1 MRDELQFYINGAWVD
16 PVTPKTL
23 DVINPATEAVE
34 GRISMGSAA
43 DVDKAV
49 RAARAAFAGY
59 SQTSLDERVALL
71 ERIIAEYQKRY
82 ADMAAAIT
90 LEMGAPVVLAQK
102 AQAAMGIGHLQSAL
116 GVLKQYHFQEQRG
129 STLVVKEPI
138 GVCGLITPWNWPVNQ
153 IAYKVAPALAVGC
166 TMVLKPSEIAPFS
179 ARVWTEILH
188 AAGVP
193 AGVFNLVN
201 GDGPTVGAAI
211 SGHPEV
217 DMVSFTGSTRAG
229 IEVARNAAPTV
240 KRVHQELGGKS
251 PNIILPDAD
260 FKRAVTN
267 GVRGVMGNSGQ
278 SCNAPTRMLVPNDR
292 MEEALA
298 IAKTAAEATT
308 VGAPDS
314 GAALGPVISAT
325 QWDKIQT
332 LIQAGMAEGATLVA
346 GGPGKPT
353 GLETGYYVKPTVLG
367 HVNNQMTVAR
377 EEIFGPVLVVLGYD
391 TVDEAIQI
399 ANDTPYGLAAYVSG
413 TDPEATRK
421 VASRLRAG
429 QVNMNS
435 AGPDLMAP
443 FGGFKQSGNGREWGD
458 HAFAEFLEVK
468 AVLGYAPNPAPAPA
482 KSAA

>member
-1 MRDELQFYINGAWVD
+1 MRDYTKFYINGKWVD

-23 DVINPATEAVE
+23 DVINPANESVA

-43 DVDKAV
+43 DVDAAV
-49 RAARAAFAGY
+49 KAARAAFASY
-59 SQTSLDERVALL
+59 SQTTVAERIALL
-71 ERIIAEYQKRY
+71 EAIINEYKKRY

-90 LEMGAPVVLAQK
+90 EEMGAPAMLSQK
-102 AQAAMGIGHLQSAL
+102 AQAAMGVGHLTTAL
-116 GVLKQYHFQEQRG
+116 NVLKDYHFSETKG
-129 STLVVKEPI
+129 STLLVKEPI

-153 IAYKVAPALAVGC
+153 IACKVAPALAVGC

-179 ARVWTEILH
+179 AQVWTEILD

-211 SGHPEV
+211 SSHPEV

-260 FKRAVTN
+260 LQRAVTA
-267 GVRGVMGNSGQ
+267 GVRSVMNNSGQ
-278 SCNAPTRMLVPNDR
+278 SCNAPTRMLVPNDK
-292 MEEALA
+292 MAEVLA
-298 IAKTAAEATT
+298 IAKAAADGTT
-308 VGAPDS
+308 VGDPAS
-314 GAALGPVISAT
+314 GATIGPVISAT

-332 LIQAGMAEGATLVA
+332 LIERGIEEGAGVVA
-346 GGPGKPT
+346 GGPGKPA

-367 HVNNQMTVAR
+367 PVKNTATIAR
-377 EEIFGPVLVVLGYD
+377 EEIFGPVLTILGYD
-391 TVDEAIQI
+391 TVDEAIAI

-413 TDPEATRK
+413 TDPEATRQ

-429 QVNMNS
+429 QVNINS
-435 AGPDLMAP
+435 AAPDLMAP
-443 FGGFKQSGNGREWGD
+443 FGGFKQSGNGREWGE
-458 HAFAEFLEVK
+458 HAFGEFLEVK
-468 AVLGYAPNPAPAPA
+468 AVLGYAP
-482 KSAA
+482 KAA

>member
-1 MRDELQFYINGAWVD
+1 MRDYTKFYINGKWVD

-23 DVINPATEAVE
+23 DVINPATEAVA

-43 DVDKAV
+43 DVDAAV
-49 RAARAAFAGY
+49 RAARAAFASY
-59 SQTSLDERVALL
+59 SQTTVAERIALL
-71 ERIIAEYQKRY
+71 EAIINEYKKRY

-90 LEMGAPVVLAQK
+90 EEMGAPAMLSQK
-102 AQAAMGIGHLQSAL
+102 AQAAMGVGHLTTAL
-116 GVLKQYHFQEQRG
+116 NVLKDYHFSETKG
-129 STLVVKEPI
+129 TTLLVKEPI

-153 IAYKVAPALAVGC
+153 IACKVAPALAVGC

-179 ARVWTEILH
+179 AQVWTEILH

-211 SGHPEV
+211 SSHPEV

-260 FKRAVTN
+260 FQRAVTA
-267 GVRGVMGNSGQ
+267 GVRSVMNNSGQ
-278 SCNAPTRMLVPNDR
+278 SCNAPTRMLVPNAR
-292 MEEALA
+292 MAEVLA
-298 IAKTAAEATT
+298 IAKAAADGTT
-308 VGAPDS
+308 VGDPAS
-314 GAALGPVISAT
+314 GATIGPVISAT

-332 LIQAGMAEGATLVA
+332 LIERGIEEGAGVVA
-346 GGPGKPT
+346 GGPGKPA

-367 HVNNQMTVAR
+367 PVKNTATIAR
-377 EEIFGPVLVVLGYD
+377 EEIFGPVLTILGYD
-391 TVDEAIQI
+391 TVDEAVAM

-413 TDPEATRK
+413 TDPEATRQ

-429 QVNMNS
+429 QVNINS
-435 AGPDLMAP
+435 AAPDLMAP
-443 FGGFKQSGNGREWGD
+443 FGGFKQSGNGREWGE
-458 HAFAEFLEVK
+458 HAFGEFLEVK
-468 AVLGYAPNPAPAPA
+468 AVLGYAPKPA
-482 KSAA
+482 

>member
-1 MRDELQFYINGAWVD
+1 MREYLKFYINGAWVD
-16 PVTPKTL
+16 PVVAKQI
-23 DVINPATEAVE
+23 DVINPATEQSA
-34 GRISMGSAA
+34 GHISMGSAA
-43 DVDKAV
+43 DVDRAV
-49 RAARAAFAGY
+49 KAARAAFASY
-59 SQTSLDERVALL
+59 SVSPVAERVALL
-71 ERIIAEYQKRY
+71 ERVIAEYQKRY

-90 LEMGAPVVLAQK
+90 EEMGAPVMLAQK
-102 AQAAMGIGHLQSAL
+102 AQAAMGVAHQQSAL
-116 GVLKQYHFQEQRG
+116 AVLKHYAFQELRG

-153 IAYKVAPALAVGC
+153 IACKVAPALATGC

-179 ARVWTEILH
+179 AQIWTEVLH

-201 GDGPTVGAAI
+201 GDGPTVGAALA
-211 SGHPEV
+211 SHPDV

-229 IEVARNAAPTV
+229 VEVARNAAPTV

-292 MEEALA
+292 MDEALA
-298 IAKTAAEATT
+298 IAKAAAEATT

-332 LIQAGMAEGATLVA
+332 LIHKGIEEGATLVA
-346 GGPGKPT
+346 GGPGKPD
-353 GLETGYYVKPTVLG
+353 GLDVGYYVKPTVLG
-367 HVNNQMTVAR
+367 RVNNQMTVAR
-377 EEIFGPVLVVLGYD
+377 EEIFGPVLAILGYD
-391 TVDEAIQI
+391 TVDEAVAI

-413 TDPEATRK
+413 TDAEGARK
-421 VASRLRAG
+421 VASKLRAG
-429 QVNMNS
+429 QVNINS
-435 AGPDLMAP
+435 AGPDMMAP
-443 FGGFKQSGNGREWGD
+443 FGGFKQSGNGREWGE
-458 HAFAEFLEVK
+458 HAFGEFLEVK
-468 AVLGYAPNPAPAPA
+468 AVLGYAPPPP
-482 KSAA
+482 KAA

>member
-1 MRDELQFYINGAWVD
+1 MREYLKFYINGAWVD

-23 DVINPATEAVE
+23 AVINPATEQAA
-34 GRISMGSAA
+34 GHISMGSAA

-49 RAARAAFAGY
+49 MAARAAFGSY
-59 SQTSLDERVALL
+59 SQTSVDERVALL
-71 ERIIAEYQKRY
+71 ERVIVEYQKRY
-82 ADMAAAIT
+82 GDMAAAIT
-90 LEMGAPVVLAQK
+90 EEMGAPVLLAQK

-116 GVLKQYHFQEQRG
+116 GVLKHYAFQELRG
-129 STLVVKEPI
+129 STMVVKEPI
-138 GVCGLITPWNWPVNQ
+138 GVCALITPWNWPVNQ
-153 IAYKVAPALAVGC
+153 IACKVAPALAVGC

-179 ARVWTEILH
+179 AQIWTEILH

-201 GDGPTVGAAI
+201 GDGLSVGAAL

-229 IEVARNAAPTV
+229 VEVARNAAPSV

-260 FKRAVTN
+260 LKRAVTA

-278 SCNAPTRMLVPNDR
+278 SCNAPTRMLVPNSR
-292 MEEALA
+292 MDEALA
-298 IAKTAAEATT
+298 IAKAVAEATT

-332 LIQAGMAEGATLVA
+332 LIAAGIAEGATLVA
-346 GGPGKPT
+346 GGPGKPA
-353 GLETGYYVKPTVLG
+353 GLETGYYVKPTILG

-377 EEIFGPVLVVLGYD
+377 EEIFGPVLTILGYD
-391 TVDEAIQI
+391 TVDDAVRI

-413 TDPEATRK
+413 TDLDAARK

-429 QVNMNS
+429 QVNLNN

-468 AVLGYAPNPAPAPA
+468 AVLGYAPKPAA
-482 KSAA
+482 

>member
-1 MRDELQFYINGAWVD
+1 MRDYLKFYINGAWVD
-16 PVTPKTL
+16 PVTPNSI
-23 DVINPATEAVE
+23 DVINPATEGVA
-34 GRISMGSAA
+34 GHISMGSAA

-49 RAARAAFAGY
+49 KAARAAFETW
-59 SQTSLDERVALL
+59 SRTSVDERVALFEKL
-71 ERIIAEYQKRY
+71 IDEYKKRY
-82 ADMAAAIT
+82 ADMAAAISE
-90 LEMGAPVVLAQK
+90 EMGAPALLSQK
-102 AQAAMGIGHLQSAL
+102 AQAAMGVGHLQSAL
-116 GVLKQYHFQEQRG
+116 GVLKNYKFQEQRG
-129 STLVVKEPI
+129 TTMLVKEPI

-153 IAYKVAPALAVGC
+153 IACKVAPALAVGC

-179 ARVWTEILH
+179 AQIWTEVMH

-211 SGHPEV
+211 SSHPGV

-260 FKRAVTN
+260 IKRAVTA
-267 GVRGVMGNSGQ
+267 GVRGVMHNSGQ
-278 SCNAPTRMLVPNDR
+278 SCNAPTRMLVPNAK
-292 MEEALA
+292 MAQALA
-298 IAKTAAEATT
+298 VAKEVAEATT

-314 GAALGPVISAT
+314 GAAIGPVISAT

-332 LIQAGMAEGATLVA
+332 LIERGIEEGAKVVA
-346 GGPGKPT
+346 GGPGKPK

-367 HVNNQMTVAR
+367 PVSNDKTIAR
-377 EEIFGPVLVVLGYD
+377 EEIFGPVLTIIGYD
-391 TVDEAIQI
+391 TVDEAVAI

-413 TDPEATRK
+413 SDLEGARK

-429 QVNMNS
+429 QVNINS
-435 AGPDLMAP
+435 AATDLMAP

-468 AVLGYAPNPAPAPA
+468 AVLGYEA
-482 KSAA
+482 KSA